1 MWKLQSNYFPPRF
14 HVRVPWGMK
23 NVYGRPPKRFSFLY
37 VLGTKI
43 LKHTQNWNDLS
54 RFIFLYSIILWI
66 VKYGSCLLLSNW
78 VPLSKHTWKFTKS
91 NWCSKVKIDLYFS
104 KIHVGTFLRH
114 FFSPIGKRLQQH
126 CCPVI
131 NENRDMTV

>member
-43 LKHTQNWNDLS
+43 SKAYTKLK
-54 RFIFLYSIILWI
+54 RFIKIY
-66 VKYGSCLLLSNW
+66 LSLFHYTLN
-78 VPLSKHTWKFTKS
+78 
-91 NWCSKVKIDLYFS
+91 S
-104 KIHVGTFLRH
+104 KIWKLFTYYPIECHFPNTHENSQNQIDVQRSKLVSSFHLRPFFTT
-114 FFSPIGKRLQQH
+114 FFSLQLGNV
-126 CCPVI
+126 CSSIAVLS
-131 NENRDMTV
+131 